1 MKINKKNKQN
11 NKKYKIMIRNKKNR
25 KIKNMKQDMLTIM
38 I

>member
-11 NKKYKIMIRNKKNR
+11 NKKYKIMMRNKK
-25 KIKNMKQDMLTIM
+25 KSQIKNMKQDMLTIM

>member
-11 NKKYKIMIRNKKNR
+11 NKKYKMMMRNKKNSQ
-25 KIKNMKQDMLTIM
+25 IKNMKQDMLTIM